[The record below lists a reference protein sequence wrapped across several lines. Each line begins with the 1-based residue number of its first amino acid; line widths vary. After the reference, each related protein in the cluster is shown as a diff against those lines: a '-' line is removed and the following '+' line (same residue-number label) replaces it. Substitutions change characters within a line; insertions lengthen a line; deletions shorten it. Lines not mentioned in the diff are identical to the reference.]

1 MNKKAQ
7 VLKKYLLFFLLFSL
21 IIVTFTVLP
30 NEDEGFFERNKF
42 TLPSNTLS
50 RLNFNDNIST
60 TISNIACDINAENNT
75 CPAGQRSILQQ
86 GGDVINA
93 IINNIVAGGFR
104 ATITIYKSL
113 GLGKVLI
120 EEVGMQF
127 GLPAVITDI
136 VVSMLFI
143 TILITILLLIFN
155 RSDVG

>member
-1 MNKKAQ
+1 MNKKGQ

-30 NEDEGFFERNKF
+30 SEDEGFFERNNF
-42 TLPSNTLS
+42 ALPSNTLS
-50 RLNFNDNIST
+50 RLNFNNNISS
-60 TISNIACDINAENNT
+60 TIADIACDINAENNT
-75 CPAGQRSILQQ
+75 CPGSNTPPLQQ
-86 GGDVINA
+86 VAGAVNS
-93 IINNIVAGGFR
+93 IINNIVRGGFS
-104 ATITIYKSL
+104 ALITIYKSV

-127 GLPAVITDI
+127 GLPAIITDI